1 MTLRKLSYKEI
12 KTIYGG
18 TGYEFP
24 ITSFFIGEI
33 LGTAYNLKNLTIA
46 AVNATV
52 GLFMF
57 NVDD

>member
-1 MTLRKLSYKEI
+1 MTLRKLSDKEI

-18 TGYEFP
+18 YAFP
-24 ITSFFIGEI
+24 ITNFFIGEI

-46 AVNATV
+46 AVNSTV

-57 NVDD
+57 NVGD